1 VYSISSVLSTSKF
14 ENKIMKDIKKVSPNR
29 YRLLQDIEAI
39 QMDIENTQI
48 GYDMLM
54 SDERKEVRM
63 QLEFLYQRRAE
74 LKRALRKEG

>member
-1 VYSISSVLSTSKF
+1 
-14 ENKIMKDIKKVSPNR
+14 MKDMKKVSPIR
-29 YRLLQDIEAI
+29 YKLLQDIEAI

-54 SDERKEVRM
+54 PDERREVRM

>member
-1 VYSISSVLSTSKF
+1 
-14 ENKIMKDIKKVSPNR
+14 MKDLKKVSPNR
-29 YRLLQDIEAI
+29 YKLLQDIEAI

-48 GYDMLM
+48 GYGMLM
-54 SDERKEVRM
+54 PDERREVRM

>member
-1 VYSISSVLSTSKF
+1 
-14 ENKIMKDIKKVSPNR
+14 MKDMKKVSPIR
-29 YRLLQDIEAI
+29 YKLLQDIEAI

-48 GYDMLM
+48 GYDMLIP
-54 SDERKEVRM
+54 DERREVRM

>member
-1 VYSISSVLSTSKF
+1 
-14 ENKIMKDIKKVSPNR
+14 MKKVSPMR
-29 YRLLQDIEAI
+29 FKLLQDIEAI
-39 QMDIENTQI
+39 QMDIENAQI

-54 SDERKEVRM
+54 PDERCEVRM